1 MRDGRPRNQGSRDGT
16 DPLRGPVPNQPPP
29 NPKARGGFTIPYRNL
44 LRAAPTM
51 GTRACGPA
59 KRVLDERRFTPP
71 NIEARYR
78 GTIAAV
84 KNADSDKERIIPT
97 NSLVHSHAS

>member
-1 MRDGRPRNQGSRDGT
+1 MPAQVLGSLTLAGEVWMT
-16 DPLRGPVPNQPPP
+16 SGELV
-29 NPKARGGFTIPYRNL
+29 
-44 LRAAPTM
+44 
-51 GTRACGPA
+51 
-59 KRVLDERRFTPP
+59 DERTAVRCSGRDTVGNGVKPFPEGKP
-71 NIEARYR
+71 YR